1 MHMCKAV
8 PLVYVVHFQMC
19 CPWVRSPTNNCTD
32 FLSQIKTQV
41 IESLHGNF
49 LEVLNIAWTDHQ
61 TAMVMI
67 RDILMYMVRANMKN
81 VLIVNHITVALYT
94 KYTSLNRTP
103 RCS

>member
-1 MHMCKAV
+1 MHMRNAV
-8 PLVYVVHFQMC
+8 PLVYIVHFQMC
-19 CPWVRSPTNNCTD
+19 CPWVRSLTNNCAD

-67 RDILMYMVRANMKN
+67 RDILMYMVRANMRN
-81 VLIVNHITVALYT
+81 VLIVNRITVALYT
-94 KYTSLNRTP
+94 KCTSLNRTP